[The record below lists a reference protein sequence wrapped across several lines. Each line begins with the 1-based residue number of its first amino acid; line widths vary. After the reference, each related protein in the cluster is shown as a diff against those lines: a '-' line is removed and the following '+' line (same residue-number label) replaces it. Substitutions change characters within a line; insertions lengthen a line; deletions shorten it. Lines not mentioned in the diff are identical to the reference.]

1 MHTFFLKTMVFST
14 CSFLKHSLRS
24 LQYVWPLSY
33 QYASQKWCPKLT
45 TALLRCYDEPGW
57 NRLIHSHIL
66 DTILPLIQSNITQA
80 LLTVTPYVIYIEPA
94 LIKIPIFLTHRFWT
108 IIFFS
113 LPLPFSI
120 LNLHNWGFDPSWIIY
135 INFFLNITLSTTQS
149 RSSRILISKRN
160 FPSKQGSACHQH
172 PQLSRYLNT
181 KKHRTKKLS
190 YGACP

>member
-1 MHTFFLKTMVFST
+1 MLFCKFYPLVLVLGSVAIQKKPKQASFPYPKTTNIPPLPPMHTFFLKTMVFST

-94 LIKIPIFLTHRFWT
+94 LIKIPIFLTHRF
-108 IIFFS
+108 
-113 LPLPFSI
+113 
-120 LNLHNWGFDPSWIIY
+120 
-135 INFFLNITLSTTQS
+135 
-149 RSSRILISKRN
+149 
-160 FPSKQGSACHQH
+160 
-172 PQLSRYLNT
+172 
-181 KKHRTKKLS
+181 
-190 YGACP
+190 